1 MDQNLKRELSHDPD
15 GLLTYEYIANH
26 IGLCDD
32 IMEELVDNMLLVDG
46 SGQFVA
52 SAARYLH
59 AIDHDHYAGIINR
72 LVAAAI
78 EKDRERRYLP
88 ALIEGLYGPDYADHA
103 AELSASD
110 DNFLRIYKRLIPATE
125 SF

>member
-1 MDQNLKRELSHDPD
+1 MDQNLKKELAADPD

-32 IMEELVDNMLLVDG
+32 IMSELVDNMIKVDK

-59 AIDHDHYAGIINR
+59 AIDAEKYAGMITV
-72 LVAAAI
+72 LVSAAI
-78 EKDRERRYLP
+78 EKDRERNYL
-88 ALIEGLYGPDYADHA
+88 ANLVESLYGADYVTRA
-103 AELSASD
+103 AELTETD
-110 DNFLRIYKRLIPATE
+110 DNFRRILKRLRPSE
-125 SF
+125 SL